1 MKDYLSLC
9 ASHRFEDVVRTMEAN
24 KLTDEE
30 LLESNVEFRLNYIGN
45 LAKIVAGECNA
56 QAHNARLVM
65 AAMSCAGYSVNLY
78 QFGTAA
84 GLLMLER
91 FGDQINQ
98 ADLASAIY
106 GVLSFDEDEG

>member
-1 MKDYLSLC
+1 
-9 ASHRFEDVVRTMEAN
+9 
-24 KLTDEE
+24 
-30 LLESNVEFRLNYIGN
+30 
-45 LAKIVAGECNA
+45 
-56 QAHNARLVM
+56 M